1 MRLPQGIYAAMGVVK
16 VTGCS
21 LLLHMRGMRLQFTV
35 NSGMCAVSILSLKY
49 NVTSNLL
56 LDWTSILQRKG
67 QDGSKRFT
75 ETNILFMRYLHVL
88 LA

>member
-49 NVTSNLL
+49 NVT